1 MKGEDVRFGSKAN
14 IGACVM
20 DVRLTPE
27 SGHACLVN
35 KEQRVSKQLPEV
47 YNGQASISNMPEHV
61 LALNHC

>member
-1 MKGEDVRFGSKAN
+1 
-14 IGACVM
+14 M

-47 YNGQASISNMPEHV
+47 YNGQASSNNKPEHV
-61 LALNHC
+61 LALIHC